1 MSRLFPCIERHSIRY
16 RLFRLIV
23 VAVTAALAI
32 SMVAGAALEWG
43 NKQEQ
48 TRQSLL
54 TIADAVGVAA
64 SAAVAFHD
72 GKAAREALNIM
83 AARREIEAAAIY
95 GLEGAL
101 LASYGSDAGLPRTVD
116 AGHEHLP
123 AFSLLSPVTTLL
135 QPIRLDDSTI
145 GHIFIRANLAE
156 SRFRFL
162 LQAFL
167 VIAVNLL
174 GLALVLGFGFKS
186 LDRIVKPVKDLADT
200 ARQVR
205 QDSNFSLRAAVAA
218 GDDEIGD
225 LVISFN
231 AMLAEIE
238 RRQRDLAEYQGN
250 LERLVLERTEALHA
264 TNRKLQ
270 AAKEAAETATV
281 SKSRFLAAASHDLR
295 QPIQAINLFNDALAK
310 TPLNEDQ
317 KRISHY
323 LGQSTRSLGDLLDAL
338 LDISKLDAGAITPTL
353 ETIDIYALFGSI
365 DAEFAALAA
374 AKALKFRLH
383 FPPGEMALY
392 TDGKLLQSLLRN
404 LVGNAIKYTQRG
416 GVLVGIRRSGDQAVI
431 QVWDTGIG
439 IAPESIGRIYDEY
452 FQIHNPERNRAK
464 GLGLGL
470 AIAKRL
476 ARLLGSD
483 IACRSRP
490 GRGSL
495 FEFRL
500 PLVARDAATG
510 DAGDEATPAPAASP
524 AGRHVVVVE
533 DDEMVA
539 QALTLSLGTFGLSAT
554 AYGSGEQAL
563 ADPRARDAY
572 AYISDFQLPGMNGVQ
587 FLEAVQQRTA
597 GPIRAVVLT
606 GDTSPERLEVAHPT
620 WKHLFKPI
628 DLAKLLAAI
637 EDQASG

>member
-1 MSRLFPCIERHSIRY
+1 MAPLFPCIDRHSIRY

-23 VAVTAALAI
+23 AAVTAAVGIAML
-32 SMVAGAALEWG
+32 AGAALEWR
-43 NKQEQ
+43 NQQEQ

-72 GKAAREALNIM
+72 GKAAREAMNIM

-95 GLEGAL
+95 ALEGRR
-101 LASYGSDAGLPRTVD
+101 LASYGREAGLPGTADSRQ
-116 AGHEHLP
+116 EHLP
-123 AFSLLSPVTTLL
+123 SFGLLAPVTTLL

-145 GHIFIRANLAE
+145 GHIFIRASLAE
-156 SRFRFL
+156 ARFQFL

-167 VIAVNLL
+167 VIGVNLL
-174 GLALVLGFGFKS
+174 GLGLVLGFGFRS

-200 ARQVR
+200 AREVR
-205 QDSNFSLRAAVAA
+205 ENSDFSLRAADAS

-225 LVISFN
+225 LVQSFN

-238 RRQRDLAEYQGN
+238 MRQHSLADYQNN
-250 LERLVLERTEALHA
+250 LERLVLERTEALNA
-264 TNRKLQ
+264 TNRKLWV
-270 AAKEAAETATV
+270 AKEAAEQATQ

-310 TPLNEDQ
+310 TPLTEDQ
-317 KRISHY
+317 KRIAHY
-323 LGQSTRSLGDLLDAL
+323 LGQSTRNLGDLLNAL
-338 LDISKLDAGAITPTL
+338 LDISKLDAGAVTPTL
-353 ETIDIYALFGSI
+353 EPVDIYTLFGSI

-383 FPPGEMALY
+383 FPPGELALY

-416 GVLVGIRRSGDQAVI
+416 GVLVGIRRSGDQARI

-439 IAPESIGRIYDEY
+439 IAPEHIDRIYDEY
-452 FQIHNPERNRAK
+452 FQVQNPERNRAK

-470 AIAKRL
+470 AIARRL

-490 GRGSL
+490 GQGSL

-500 PLVARDAATG
+500 PLA
-510 DAGDEATPAPAASP
+510 APAAGTAEDAAAAGP
-524 AGRHVVVVE
+524 AAAVAGRQVVIVE

-539 QALTLSLGTFGLSAT
+539 QALTLSLRALGLAAS
-554 AYGSGEQAL
+554 AYGSAEQAL
-563 ADPRARDAY
+563 ADPRAWGAY

-587 FLEAVQQRTA
+587 FLETVQQGTPA
-597 GPIRAVVLT
+597 PIRAVVLT
-606 GDTSPERLEVAHPT
+606 GDTSPERLEITHPT
-620 WKHLFKPI
+620 WKHLFKPV
-628 DLAKLLAAI
+628 DLTKLVAAI
-637 EDQASG
+637 EEQASA

>member
-1 MSRLFPCIERHSIRY
+1 MRRLFPCIDRHSIRY

-32 SMVAGAALEWG
+32 SMLAGAALEWG

-48 TRQSLL
+48 TRQSLM

-95 GLEGAL
+95 ALEGRR
-101 LASYGSDAGLPRTVD
+101 LAGYGRETDLPEAIDGRE
-116 AGHEHLP
+116 EHLP
-123 AFSLLSPVTTLL
+123 NFGLLSPVTTLL

-145 GHIFIRANLAE
+145 GHIFIRASLAE
-156 SRFRFL
+156 SRLAFL
-162 LQAFL
+162 LQAVL
-167 VIAVNLL
+167 VIGVNLL
-174 GLALVLGFGFKS
+174 GLALVLGLGFKS
-186 LDRIVKPVKDLADT
+186 LDKIVKPVKDLAGT
-200 ARQVR
+200 ARRVR
-205 QDSNFSLRAAVAA
+205 EDSNFSLRAADASV
-218 GDDEIGD
+218 DDEIGD
-225 LVISFN
+225 LVQSFN

-238 RRQRDLAEYQGN
+238 MRQRDLADYQGN

-264 TNRKLQ
+264 TNRKLL
-270 AAKEAAETATV
+270 AAKEAAEMATA

-295 QPIQAINLFNDALAK
+295 QPIQAINLFTDALAK
-310 TPLNEDQ
+310 PPLNEDQ

-323 LGQSTRSLGDLLDAL
+323 LGQSTHSLGDLLNAL
-338 LDISKLDAGAITPTL
+338 LDISKLDAGAVTPTL
-353 ETIDIYALFGSI
+353 EAIDIYTLFGSI

-374 AKALKFRLH
+374 AKSLRFRLH
-383 FPPGEMALY
+383 FPPGGLALY

-404 LVGNAIKYTQRG
+404 LIGNAIKYTQHG
-416 GVLVGIRRSGDQAVI
+416 GVLVGIRRSGDQARI

-439 IAPESIGRIYDEY
+439 IAPNVIDRIYDEY
-452 FQIHNPERNRAK
+452 FQVHNPERNRAK

-470 AIAKRL
+470 AIARRL
-476 ARLLGSD
+476 ARLLGSE
-483 IACRSRP
+483 IVCCSRP
-490 GRGSL
+490 GQGSL

-500 PLVARDAATG
+500 PLAAPATG
-510 DAGDEATPAPAASP
+510 TAGETTAADPAAAA
-524 AGRHVVVVE
+524 AGRQVVIVE

-539 QALTLSLGTFGLSAT
+539 QALTLSLRTLGMAAT
-554 AYGSGEQAL
+554 AYGSAEQAL
-563 ADPRARDAY
+563 ADPHAWGAY

-587 FLEAVQQRTA
+587 FLEAVQQGTV

-606 GDTSPERLEVAHPT
+606 GDTSPERLELTHPT
-620 WKHLFKPI
+620 WKHLFKPV
-628 DLAKLLAAI
+628 DLTKLVAAI
-637 EDQASG
+637 EDQAST